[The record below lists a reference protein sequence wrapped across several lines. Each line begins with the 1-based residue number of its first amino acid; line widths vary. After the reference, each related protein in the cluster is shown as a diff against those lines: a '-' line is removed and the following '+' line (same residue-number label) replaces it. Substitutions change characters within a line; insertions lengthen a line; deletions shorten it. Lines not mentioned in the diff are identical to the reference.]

1 MFFWDVTWW
10 INVVKLLERIVNTVY
25 NPHNKCLKEFIGVSD
40 IIVHLVGG
48 LLSIHVILVCLFN
61 RWCNTL
67 SSQRYKHC
75 RLKPSYQDCSLSI
88 WRILAWSLAKEW
100 CCGKDIGSA
109 RLHITNFSRFQ
120 WGVSKAQVGYSVD
133 TWQNVEHVPV
143 YGHCEPESTL
153 CCYRIFSHPNVL
165 PVVGCCNSPPNLV
178 VINQYM
184 AWGSLY
190 TLLHEGTGVVVDTV
204 QALRFA
210 LDVARGMA
218 FLHSLER
225 IIPEY
230 HLNSRHIMVRTWNYD
245 WESKTDKIQ
254 AYYLYMPYTVCSSC
268 GLCCNTH
275 IHVYSCWPRWWLCNT
290 WGSVWR

>member
-1 MFFWDVTWW
+1 M
-10 INVVKLLERIVNTVY
+10 
-25 NPHNKCLKEFIGVSD
+25 
-40 IIVHLVGG
+40 VHLVGG
-48 LLSIHVILVCLFN
+48 LLSIHVILVRLFN

-67 SSQRYKHC
+67 SPQRYKHC
-75 RLKPSYQDCSLSI
+75 RLTPSYQDSSLSI
-88 WRILAWSLAKEW
+88 WRILAWPLAKEW
-100 CCGKDIGSA
+100 HCGKDIGSA
-109 RLHITNFSRFQ
+109 RLHIADFSRFQ
-120 WGVSKAQVGYSVD
+120 WGVSKAQVSNSVD
-133 TWQNVEHVPV
+133 TWQNVERVLV
-143 YGHCEPESTL
+143 YGHCEPKFTL
-153 CCYRIFSHPNVL
+153 CCFRIFSHPNVL

-230 HLNSRHIMVRTWNYD
+230 HLNSRHIMVRTWNRD

-254 AYYLYMPYTVCSSC
+254 AYYLYMPYTICSSC
-268 GLCCNTH
+268 GLCCNTYV
-275 IHVYSCWPRWWLCNT
+275 HVSSCWHCWQLCNT
-290 WGSVWR
+290 WGSVWRQCTNIGVACNVVFSLLFCIEGIHFL